1 MEAKVL
7 LVDDEENIRSTLGDY
22 LKRERFE
29 VTLANDGQEALDH
42 LGNLSPDIVILDVRM
57 PKVDG
62 LEVCREIRRQPN
74 YIPIIM
80 ISGEKKETLDQ
91 VVGLEVG
98 ADKYI
103 TKPFELPVLVA
114 ELRALLRL
122 ARSMNVSGRSSGW
135 LVIDNYFQIHRAQR
149 KVKTGDLYPSLTVQ
163 EFDLLLYLFDH
174 AGTPCSRDDLIEF
187 VWKDTTGN
195 VSDTAVNTCI
205 ARLRRK
211 IEPEPERP
219 LYIISAHG
227 WGYKF
232 KDL

>member
-1 MEAKVL
+1 MEAKIL
-7 LVDDEENIRSTLGDY
+7 LVDDEENIRSSLGDY
-22 LKRERFE
+22 LQREGFE
-29 VTLANDGQEALDH
+29 VTLAIDGEEALNC
-42 LGNLSPDIVILDVRM
+42 LGRFSPDIVILDVRM

-62 LEVCREIRRQPN
+62 LEVCREIRRRSH

-103 TKPFELPVLVA
+103 TKPFEIPVLVA
-114 ELRALLRL
+114 EVRALLRL
-122 ARSMNVSGRSSGW
+122 ARSMNVSGKSAGW
-135 LVIDNYFQIHRAQR
+135 LEIDGYLHINRDRREIKAG
-149 KVKTGDLYPSLTVQ
+149 KDDPSLTVL
-163 EFDLLLYLFDH
+163 EFDLLLYLLDH

-187 VWKDTTGN
+187 VWKDTTGT

-211 IEPEPERP
+211 IEPEPDRP
-219 LYIISAHG
+219 MYILSAHG